1 MGLLIYV
8 LILGGIAHWFGLE
21 GAELG
26 LLLFVLVFFVIL
38 ANITTYR
45 ILDVRRDIIEQ
56 KKVFRFWVKHLITTP
71 KDSFTMGF
79 IVAEV
84 VLFFVVPLIYLC
96 LDGNTQ
102 TALVFGF
109 FGLVSSIRHYMNAQ
123 TLLAEIGP
131 DRFNKQHR
139 ESDSKEWKKTHR
151 FYQIAEIGADR
162 ARWFW
167 VNVFIGIIIFFVLVV
182 LMAAYDTATG
192 NVEDVNYGFSED
204 RYTFRSDFSYD
215 AVPNLPY
222 PTCSLKKGKPQNKLL
237 SPREAV
243 MIS

>member
-1 MGLLIYV
+1 MGLFIYV

-26 LLLFVLVFFVIL
+26 LLLFVLVLFVIL
-38 ANITTYR
+38 ANFTTHR

-56 KKVFRFWVKHLITTP
+56 KKVFRYWVKHLITEPT
-71 KDSFTMGF
+71 DAFTIGF
-79 IVAEV
+79 IVVEI
-84 VLFFVVPLIYLC
+84 VLFFLIPLLYLC
-96 LDGNTQ
+96 LDGNTA

-109 FGLVSSIRHYMNAQ
+109 FGLMTCLRHYLNAQ

-131 DRFNKQHR
+131 DHFNKQHR
-139 ESDSKEWKKTHR
+139 ESDSSEWKKKHR

-167 VNVFIGIIIFFVLVV
+167 VNVFIGIIIFFVMVV

-192 NVEDVNYGFSED
+192 NVEDVNYGFSKD
-204 RYTFRSDFSYD
+204 RYTFRSDFSYN
-215 AVPNLPY
+215 AVRHLPY
-222 PTCSLKKGKPQNKLL
+222 PTCSLKKGKP
-237 SPREAV
+237 
-243 MIS
+243 